1 MDDKQFVIGIISRLT
16 DQKGLDLVDCVM
28 NEICQDGVQFIVLGT
43 GEQRYEDMFRFYRG
57 IHPQKVSANIYYSDD
72 GSHKLYAG
80 CDVML
85 VPSRFEP
92 CGLTQLMALRYGT
105 IPVVR
110 ETGGLKDTVIPYNEY
125 EKTGNGFSFRNYNAH
140 EMLNTIRYAEH
151 IYYDRKRE
159 WNKIVD
165 RAMATD
171 YSWKVSAGKYQ
182 EMYDWLIG

>member
-1 MDDKQFVIGIISRLT
+1 M
-16 DQKGLDLVDCVM
+16 
-28 NEICQDGVQFIVLGT
+28 
-43 GEQRYEDMFRFYRG
+43 
-57 IHPQKVSANIYYSDD
+57 
-72 GSHKLYAG
+72 
-80 CDVML
+80 
-85 VPSRFEP
+85 
-92 CGLTQLMALRYGT
+92 
-105 IPVVR
+105 
-110 ETGGLKDTVIPYNEY
+110 
-125 EKTGNGFSFRNYNAH
+125 NYNAH

>member
-1 MDDKQFVIGIISRLT
+1 
-16 DQKGLDLVDCVM
+16 M
-28 NEICQDGVQFIVLGT
+28 NEFST
-43 GEQRYEDMFRFYRG
+43 N
-57 IHPQKVSANIYYSDD
+57 HPDYTASPMS
-72 GSHKLYAG
+72 
-80 CDVML
+80 
-85 VPSRFEP
+85 
-92 CGLTQLMALRYGT
+92 
-105 IPVVR
+105 
-110 ETGGLKDTVIPYNEY
+110 
-125 EKTGNGFSFRNYNAH
+125 FSFTNYNAH